1 MNANAW
7 IMAGL
12 GIALALTSDAPK
24 RVAGHVPSP
33 QHVLSPQRE
42 ASLKREAEIA
52 ALLGIQPRY
61 TEHVV
66 EDIDELPEIACAPCF
81 CLMNF
86 DGTYASDFRRRP
98 ENSAWKDCPR

>member
-98 ENSAWKDCPR
+98 ENPAWKDCP